1 MNVRRRSNLLTQRAS
16 SSCARLTAMTTA
28 GVLAVTGVSSIP
40 SATAISSPAAILSV
54 TAAPGKNPSEV
65 VFTWQSSGANTDHFL
80 LQTAHTSFN
89 AGSSSARGFASFQIP
104 GNASS
109 FSMKESHAG
118 QAGAV
123 AGTGRH
129 LYYRLVA
136 VNVEGDTTRSRSYPY
151 LQAVLP
157 QGEAAKRGGT
167 RMRVATF
174 NVRTAK
180 ARSDRR
186 HWQVRKDEV
195 AQEIVDSGASV
206 VAIQEMS
213 PGRADGKSGSTLKI
227 GRQTTTLLT
236 ELKKI
241 GAERFKLVRT
251 TSYRKSG
258 VKHGSQGARILY
270 DSKRYELVSDCP
282 EKTGKKY
289 WNASCTIQ
297 MPILSSDS
305 EKRRRKAA
313 YGLLEDRESGQQ
325 FYVVSVHLDQR
336 HSGSASSERRYN
348 QLRGNQ
354 VRAVLAGIDKINTRG
369 RPVIFGGDIN
379 SWQNN
384 KIGHAPHDVL
394 IANGYYDTASAI
406 TRVNLDYPTI
416 NHYKTALPKSPLG
429 IATRID
435 AVLVKGSRGGSDLYW
450 NKTKVL
456 DSTRP
461 SDHNLVAADISL

>member
-1 MNVRRRSNLLTQRAS
+1 MNVRRQSFVLFRPAGTRW
-16 SSCARLTAMTTA
+16 ARLAALTTA
-28 GVLAVTGVSSIP
+28 GAIAVTGLSGVP
-40 SATAISSPAAILSV
+40 SATAISSPAAISSV
-54 TAAPGKNPSEV
+54 TAAPGAGPSEIV
-65 VFTWQSSGANTDHFL
+65 VSWQSSGANTDYFL
-80 LQTAHTSFN
+80 LQTAHTSFD
-89 AGSSSARGFASFQIP
+89 AGSSSARGFTSFRISASQR
-104 GNASS
+104 S
-109 FSMKESHAG
+109 FFMKKSDTLR
-118 QAGAV
+118 AGAV

-136 VNVEGDTTRSRSYPY
+136 VNIEGDTTRSRFYPY

-157 QGEAAKRGGT
+157 QGEPAKTDGT

-180 ARSDRR
+180 ARSDKR

-213 PGRADGKSGSTLKI
+213 PGRADGKDGSTLKI

-236 ELKKI
+236 ELAKI
-241 GAERFKLVRT
+241 GASRFKLVRT

-270 DSKRYELVSDCP
+270 DSERYKLVSDCP

-289 WNASCTIQ
+289 YNASCTIQ
-297 MPILSSDS
+297 MPILSNDS
-305 EKRRRKAA
+305 ESRRRKAA
-313 YGLLEDRESGQQ
+313 YGLLEDRKSGQQ
-325 FYVVSVHLDQR
+325 FYVVSAHLDQR

-348 QLRGNQ
+348 QLRGDQ
-354 VRAVLAGIDKINTRG
+354 VRAIVAGIDMINTRG

-384 KIGHAPHDVL
+384 RIGHAPHDAL
-394 IANGYYDTASAI
+394 IDNGYYDTASAVL
-406 TRVNLDYPTI
+406 RVNFDYPTI
-416 NHYKTALPKSPLG
+416 NHYKTELPRSAMG

-435 AVLVKGSRGGSDLYW
+435 AVLVQGSRGADLYW
-450 NKTKVL
+450 NKTKVR
-456 DSTRP
+456 DTTRP
-461 SDHNLVAADISL
+461 SDHNLVAADIVL